1 MVEGNLNC
9 ESDTRPEE
17 YIIENILD
25 GKCDIILN
33 ENIEEHTRETESGET
48 KTYFTYDMYRIVKNN
63 YRDTLE
69 DDLKDNAKFNIWLD
83 FAKEQYENQAENV
96 PLEERLSTA
105 EAVIAEILGGEVQS
119 MSAIVKFYVLQI
131 KMKKMTLDDVPA
143 KWRKQVEEELEKES
157 E

>member
-25 GKCDIILN
+25 GKCDIVLN
-33 ENIEEHTRETESGET
+33 ENIEEHSKKDESGET
-48 KTYFTYDMYRIVKNN
+48 KTYYTYDMYRIVKNN

-69 DDLKDNAKFNIWLD
+69 NDLSNDNGFLVWLN
-83 FAKEQYENQAENV
+83 FAKEQYEKQAENV

-105 EAVIAEILGGEVQS
+105 EAVIAEILGGEV
-119 MSAIVKFYVLQI
+119 
-131 KMKKMTLDDVPA
+131 
-143 KWRKQVEEELEKES
+143 
-157 E
+157 

>member
-1 MVEGNLNC
+1 MVEANLNC

-25 GKCDIILN
+25 GKCDIVLN
-33 ENIEEHTRETESGET
+33 DNIEEHSKKDENGET

-69 DDLKDNAKFNIWLD
+69 NDLSNDNGFLVWLN
-83 FAKEQYENQAENV
+83 FAKEQYEKQAENV

-105 EAVIAEILGGEVQS
+105 EAVIAEILGGEV
-119 MSAIVKFYVLQI
+119 
-131 KMKKMTLDDVPA
+131 
-143 KWRKQVEEELEKES
+143 
-157 E
+157 

>member
-1 MVEGNLNC
+1 MVEVNLNC

-25 GKCDIILN
+25 GKCDIVLN
-33 ENIEEHTRETESGET
+33 DNIEEHSKKDENGET

-69 DDLKDNAKFNIWLD
+69 NDLSNDNGFLVWLN
-83 FAKEQYENQAENV
+83 FAKEQYEKQAENV

-105 EAVIAEILGGEVQS
+105 EAVIAEILGGEV
-119 MSAIVKFYVLQI
+119 
-131 KMKKMTLDDVPA
+131 
-143 KWRKQVEEELEKES
+143 
-157 E
+157 